1 MSQKLI
7 NFLKTRP
14 IFQTIYLWIDS
25 IFESRFNFIIV
36 HLKLAFNT
44 KPFPIVVDTKDEI
57 PKFVLCTKNWKYKA
71 KWCLDVAN
79 LIFHFAISMK
89 WFYSETC
96 LFDVSC
102 SIETAEVWRLVLMVF
117 FALIYF
123 NMGYFMI
130 RGLLKDIVGLLNY
143 GIMIEFW
150 DYERE
155 RKYKFGGD
163 VGIDFLLVI
172 IRLTW

>member
-1 MSQKLI
+1 
-7 NFLKTRP
+7 
-14 IFQTIYLWIDS
+14 
-25 IFESRFNFIIV
+25 
-36 HLKLAFNT
+36 
-44 KPFPIVVDTKDEI
+44 
-57 PKFVLCTKNWKYKA
+57 
-71 KWCLDVAN
+71 
-79 LIFHFAISMK
+79 
-89 WFYSETC
+89 
-96 LFDVSC
+96 
-102 SIETAEVWRLVLMVF
+102 MVF